1 VLKSPPFHEQ
11 SRRTHNTSR
20 HVPYTPRPV
29 RPNSWDTTSD
39 VSPLTNLDPL
49 SELALTS
56 AFSGERMTPENPACC
71 ETTYDDV
78 LSSFT
83 VRCNGGASFHRR
95 RDIMP
100 QDGQHHPNR
109 QDDRHHRPEPPVCL
123 LHLPPMALPLER

>member
-1 VLKSPPFHEQ
+1 MPQ
-11 SRRTHNTSR
+11 
-20 HVPYTPRPV
+20 
-29 RPNSWDTTSD
+29 NSQNQLARSLHSLASSSQFVGTTSD
-39 VSPLTNLDPL
+39 VSPLIILDPL
-49 SELALTS
+49 SVLALTS
-56 AFSGERMTPENPACC
+56 VVSGERMTPENPACC

-95 RDIMP
+95 RDTMP

-123 LHLPPMALPLER
+123 LHLPPMASHCREPTL